1 MYSPLDAARPRAGG
15 DARPGWP
22 GSRIV
27 VLLAMVVL
35 AALTT
40 GCQRPP
46 GGSGG
51 SEPGATRPV
60 GVSWTDPAALL
71 SAADLGPGW
80 QERATAPEQPRW
92 PWEQA
97 DCPAYRREDYR
108 AQAHR
113 RDAVQRFYDRAGAS
127 ATVHHIVE
135 AYEPGW
141 GGPAL
146 DDVRAV
152 LRRCAAY
159 LVLGARMA
167 FTLVDTPP
175 LGDGALLVRGLI
187 AHSGSTPTTAYFVV
201 VRRGDTISTLNLP
214 DPGHRAAVEAVAA
227 RQVARL
233 G

>member
-1 MYSPLDAARPRAGG
+1 MYSPLGAARPRAGG
-15 DARPGWP
+15 DARARRRG
-22 GSRIV
+22 GRIFALLATV
-27 VLLAMVVL
+27 VLT
-35 AALTT
+35 ALTT
-40 GCQRPP
+40 GCQRTPAEL
-46 GGSGG
+46 GG
-51 SEPGATRPV
+51 SEPGVTRPV

-71 SAADLGPGW
+71 PATDLGPGW
-80 QERATAPEQPRW
+80 RERATAPEQPRW

-97 DCPAYRREDYR
+97 DCPAYRAEDYR
-108 AQAHR
+108 AQVHR
-113 RDAVQRFYDRAGAS
+113 LDAVQRFYDRADGS
-127 ATVHHIVE
+127 ATAHHIVE

-152 LRRCAAY
+152 LRRCAGY
-159 LVLGARMA
+159 LVLGARMS
-167 FTLVDTPP
+167 FTLVGTPP
-175 LGDGALLVRGLI
+175 LADGALLVRGLI
-187 AHSGSTPTTAYFVV
+187 AHSGSAPTTAYFVV